1 MATNKL
7 QVLDWSLKF
16 RFFDLSK
23 ITVFVL
29 DEADVMIA
37 TQVGLL
43 LIQMWGSDNLS
54 STCRDIKTRALGF
67 TRIWGPIVRCC
78 SSLLPMTRLLL
89 LSIHVHCI
97 WMENQV
103 RIQLCRQ

>member
-54 STCRDIKTRALGF
+54 STCRDIKTRASGF
-67 TRIWGPIVRCC
+67 TRTWVPIVRCS

-89 LSIHVHCI
+89 SIRVHCI

-103 RIQLCRQ
+103 TIQLCRQ